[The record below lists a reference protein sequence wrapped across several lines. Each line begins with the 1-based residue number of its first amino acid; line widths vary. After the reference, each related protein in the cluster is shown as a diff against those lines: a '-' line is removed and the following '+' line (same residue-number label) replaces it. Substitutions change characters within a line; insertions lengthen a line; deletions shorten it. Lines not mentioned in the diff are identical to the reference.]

1 MPKKTNIWKIF
12 TVLIGAGFLSFLLL
26 IAAGFYL
33 MKNDTLEFRFY
44 NNETNEDLNGKVY
57 LDGQLLG
64 ETQNGKLDVLKSGI
78 TPGQLSL
85 TGTYNGKEFS
95 VYWPLSNSDIMQK
108 RMSMGVSTDVLK
120 EASFNAGTDLN
131 PSTLEKEIFDKINYE
146 RSMEGLKAF
155 ALSTKLADTARFR
168 SEDMS
173 ARQYYDHITP
183 EGKDIGDILRER
195 GVGYFAANENL
206 YLYSYVNANTNFAD
220 EIVQGWMESPGHR
233 SLIMAKEV
241 YSHAG
246 VGVSCEANDCIVTL
260 IAAKLEYVV
269 EDDVELD
276 ENYLTYYDL
285 NSASMNYW
293 KNIQTEIS
301 VESDKKIDVFIMDSK
316 EDYDNLLD
324 DMSYDYI
331 KKFGDVYTVDLDY
344 SAAKDDILV
353 LFNDNADHGANI
365 KVKIVFKA

>member
-12 TVLIGAGFLSFLLL
+12 TILIGAGFLSFLLL

-33 MKNDTLEFRFY
+33 MKNDTIEFNFL
-44 NNETNEDLNGKVY
+44 NNDTEEAMNGKVY

-64 ETQNGKLDVLKSGI
+64 ETQDGLFKILKSNI
-78 TPGQLSL
+78 TPGELTLTGNYNNKQFTIYWQLSQ
-85 TGTYNGKEFS
+85 
-95 VYWPLSNSDIMQK
+95 SDLAQK
-108 RMSMGVSTDVLK
+108 RMTMFTSNQILS
-120 EASFNAGTDLN
+120 EASFSAGNDLN
-131 PSTLEKEIFDKINYE
+131 PVTVEKEIFDKINYE
-146 RSMEGLKAF
+146 RSKSSLKAL
-155 ALSTKLADTARFR
+155 AWSQTLADTARYR
-168 SEDMS
+168 SEDMT
-173 ARQYYDHITP
+173 ARQYFDHITP

-195 GVGYFAANENL
+195 GVGYFSVGENIFT
-206 YLYSYVNANTNFAD
+206 YSGVNLNTKLTD
-220 EIVQGWMESPGHR
+220 EVVQGWMESPGHR
-233 SLIMAKEV
+233 AVMMDKEV

-246 VGVSCEANDCIVTL
+246 IGVSCESNDCTITL

-301 VESDKKIDVFIMDSK
+301 VESDKKITVFIMDSK